1 MGAATTAP
9 DPARRWRRFAVRL
22 GASALFVALLVAF
35 VPWRKLVAGFSR
47 VPPAAFAAVV
57 GGFLCC
63 HFFGVFKWRM
73 VIGQAGARLR
83 PAAAIECYAAGLFS
97 NIFLPSIVGGDV
109 LRALLAGKKSGRMA
123 AAILGGGA
131 DRLLDLAA
139 LGLMVVGAGGL
150 VGLRQEG
157 AQRMLLILGL
167 LVVAAAAVVGAIVL
181 VRRPLAKWPRKLRRR
196 IAQVLIALRRQGR
209 RPLVLVGSLCGAIVM
224 QSGLV
229 ALQAVL
235 GRALELDASPAAWI
249 FAWALA
255 KLAGLAPVSFNG
267 IGVRDTAFAMLF
279 VPLVANPAG
288 LPREDLFARALA
300 ASFVWQAVLI
310 VGSLLSGAVWMA
322 MRRGEPRA
330 APGATTRHG

>member
-1 MGAATTAP
+1 MGAAATAP

-35 VPWRKLVAGFSR
+35 VPWRKLVAAFGR
-47 VPPAAFAAVV
+47 VPPATFALVV

-63 HFFGVFKWRM
+63 HLFGAFKWRM

-83 PAAAIECYAAGLFS
+83 PVGAIECYAAGLFS

-109 LRALLAGKKSGRMA
+109 LRALLAGRKSGRMA

-139 LGLMVVGAGGL
+139 LGLMVIGAGGL

-157 AQRMLLILGL
+157 AQRSLLMLGL
-167 LVVAAAAVVGAIVL
+167 LVVAAGAVVGAVVL

-209 RPLVLVGSLCGAIVM
+209 RPLVLVGSLCGGLVM

-235 GRALELDASPAAWI
+235 GRALELD
-249 FAWALA
+249 
-255 KLAGLAPVSFNG
+255 
-267 IGVRDTAFAMLF
+267 
-279 VPLVANPAG
+279 
-288 LPREDLFARALA
+288 
-300 ASFVWQAVLI
+300 
-310 VGSLLSGAVWMA
+310 
-322 MRRGEPRA
+322 
-330 APGATTRHG
+330 